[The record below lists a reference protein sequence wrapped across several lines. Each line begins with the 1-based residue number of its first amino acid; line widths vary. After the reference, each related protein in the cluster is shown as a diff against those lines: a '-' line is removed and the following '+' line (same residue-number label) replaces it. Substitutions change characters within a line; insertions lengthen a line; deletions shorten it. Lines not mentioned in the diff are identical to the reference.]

1 MTSVLITIE
10 TPDGPLDLSVPAQLT
25 IGHLLDIVTPDRV
38 GFGDLRG
45 WTLGEP
51 GGTPFDS
58 SQTLEALGVLD
69 GARLSLVPAGVDHP
83 IRCRP
88 SAPSTRVT
96 ADDRSRRVI
105 PGRTP
110 TPERIL
116 IALNAFVGRH
126 RPPGARGPVDRMRQG
141 WAWTEHERRLDWLL
155 TRPRILR
162 SILIGVVGHRSDE
175 LAESLADTLAAAR
188 LERVALVDGGT
199 AGSIT
204 RRLRE
209 VGAGFEAVES
219 GLRRT
224 DLTSIER
231 DLLFGRTD
239 LGTLA
244 VPVDP
249 TAPLPDAATMRR
261 LCDTLPNHAG
271 LIVIDCGTL
280 ELPNAALMERCDQMV
295 VSTTGVVPH
304 VDGQAIGA
312 IWGGVQL
319 PQERNLH
326 ASHHISDDAVSI
338 AELAVVVAAGW
349 SAIDAATP
357 VPLGL

>member
-10 TPDGPLDLSVPAQLT
+10 TPEGPLDLSVPAQLT
-25 IGHLLDIVTPDRV
+25 IGHLLDIVTPDV
-38 GFGDLRG
+38 AASGDLRG

-51 GGTPFDS
+51 GGMPFDS

-83 IRCRP
+83 IRRP
-88 SAPSTRVT
+88 SPRPTRVT
-96 ADDRSRRVI
+96 ADDRSPRIV
-105 PGRTP
+105 PDRTP
-110 TPERIL
+110 TAGRIL
-116 IALNAFVGRH
+116 TALQAFAGRH
-126 RPPGARGPVDRMRQG
+126 RPPGARGPFDRMRQA

-155 TRPRILR
+155 TRPRIRR
-162 SILIGVVGHRSDE
+162 SIFIGVMGHRSDE
-175 LAESLADTLAAAR
+175 LAESLADTLSAAR
-188 LERVALVDGGT
+188 LERVALVDGGI

-204 RRLRE
+204 RRLRD
-209 VGAGFEAVES
+209 VGAGFEAIES
-219 GLRRT
+219 GLRRR
-224 DLTSIER
+224 DVTSIER

-249 TAPLPDAATMRR
+249 SAPLPDAATMRR
-261 LCDTLPNHAG
+261 LCDSLPAHAG
-271 LIVIDCGTL
+271 LIVIDCGTF
-280 ELPNAALMERCDQMV
+280 EHPNAALTERCDQMV
-295 VSTTGVVPH
+295 VSTTGIVPQ

-312 IWGGVQL
+312 IWGGVEL
-319 PQERNLH
+319 PPERNLY
-326 ASHHISDDAVSI
+326 ASHHISDDPVSI
-338 AELAVVVAAGW
+338 AELAVIVAAGW